1 MFEKIGRYAETVA
14 TSAGQSRR
22 GFLGLTG
29 KGALSLASL
38 VGGLLL
44 FQHEAVAQRAAC
56 TGGCRYL
63 CPDGS
68 FTSFGCTKECTCEPT
83 RMFRGMTC
91 NFHSSNCS
99 HVFVAAPQAGTIR
112 IEVWDG
118 AVQDVSNLPPGWDY
132 EVVDYDHLTS
142 WRGNLDE

>member
-22 GFLGLTG
+22 GFLGLMG
-29 KGALSLASL
+29 KGALSLAGL

-44 FQHEAVAQRAAC
+44 VPDEAAATKSTC

-68 FTSFGCTKECTCEPT
+68 RKGAACTKVCNCES
-83 RMFRGMTC
+83 RRFIAGMTC
-91 NFHSSNCS
+91 ELESSNCG
-99 HVFVAAPQAGTIR
+99 FV
-112 IEVWDG
+112 W
-118 AVQDVSNLPPGWDY
+118 
-132 EVVDYDHLTS
+132 
-142 WRGNLDE
+142 